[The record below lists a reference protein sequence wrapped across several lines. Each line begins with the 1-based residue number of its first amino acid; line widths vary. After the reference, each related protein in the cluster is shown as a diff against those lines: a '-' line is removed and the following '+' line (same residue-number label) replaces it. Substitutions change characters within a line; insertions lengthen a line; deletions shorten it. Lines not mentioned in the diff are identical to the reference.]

1 MKTILKRLDYLTQST
16 RGLLLMA
23 TAWDGGGMKATRP
36 GSNAVLA
43 ARLGEKARPGLAAK
57 LRGYVALIKSR
68 QTLLLLATGVAGYL
82 SARPE
87 GATALTISLMLFSLF
102 AAISGTTALNMVAD
116 RDIDALMA
124 RTAWRPLPAGTLTPA
139 AATLFGGG
147 LVGMGLG
154 IAFWLGSLFGLVI
167 AAGVVFD
174 LIVYTLWLKR
184 RSAWAI
190 IFGGIS
196 GGMPILAGRALV
208 VGRVDGLG
216 LLLALSVL
224 LWIPSHIVTFSI
236 KYADDYRRA
245 SVPTWPGVYGFDS
258 ARRLIAI
265 TDGLRAVTLVAAGR
279 LLNICPYSLALLG
292 LSGVVTL
299 GLSLW
304 AAVRPSEKIN
314 YRLFKFASVHMLGSM
329 VLITLGAMV

>member
-1 MKTILKRLDYLTQST
+1 MKPT
-16 RGLLLMA
+16 R
-23 TAWDGGGMKATRP
+23 
-36 GSNAVLA
+36 SNSEPVLVAVLD
-43 ARLGEKARPGLAAK
+43 RKVRPGLTEK
-57 LRGYVALIKSR
+57 LRGYVVLIKSR

-82 SARPE
+82 SARPD
-87 GATALTISLMLFSLF
+87 GATAVTISLMLFSLF

-147 LVGMGLG
+147 LVALGLG
-154 IAFWLGSLFGLVI
+154 IAFWMEWLFGLVI
-167 AAGVVFD
+167 VAGVVFD

-208 VGRVDGLG
+208 AGRVDLLG

-245 SVPTWPGVYGFDS
+245 SIPTWPGVYGFDS
-258 ARRLIAI
+258 ARRLVAV
-265 TDGLRAVTLVAAGR
+265 TDGLRAVTLVAAGW
-279 LLNICPYSLALLG
+279 LLDICPYSLALLG
-292 LSGVVTL
+292 LSGVITL

-304 AAVRPSEKIN
+304 AGVRPSEKIN
-314 YRLFKFASVHMLGSM
+314 YRLFKLASVHMLGSM
-329 VLITLGAMV
+329 VLITLGAMM

>member
-1 MKTILKRLDYLTQST
+1 
-16 RGLLLMA
+16 
-23 TAWDGGGMKATRP
+23 MKATRP
-36 GSNAVLA
+36 DLDTTQVAVLVQ
-43 ARLGEKARPGLAAK
+43 KARAGLSEK

-87 GATALTISLMLFSLF
+87 GATALTISLVLFSLF

-116 RDIDALMA
+116 RDIDALME
-124 RTAWRPLPAGTLTPA
+124 RTAWRPLPAGALTPTA
-139 AATLFGGG
+139 AMLFGGG
-147 LVGMGLG
+147 LVGLGLG
-154 IAFWLGSLFGLVI
+154 IAFWLGWLFGLIV
-167 AAGVVFD
+167 AAGAIID
-174 LIVYTLWLKR
+174 LVVYTLWLKR

-208 VGRVDGLG
+208 TGRVDGLG

-236 KYADDYRRA
+236 KHASDYRRA
-245 SVPTWPGVYGFDS
+245 GVPTWPSVYGFDS
-258 ARRLIAI
+258 ARRLIAGA
-265 TDGLRAVTLVAAGR
+265 DGLRAVTLVAIGW
-279 LLNICPYSLALLG
+279 LLDICPYSLALLA
-292 LSGVVTL
+292 LFGVVTL
-299 GLSLW
+299 GLSLR
-304 AAVRPSEKIN
+304 AAVRPSEKTN
-314 YRLFKFASVHMLGSM
+314 HRLFKFASVHMLVSM

>member
-1 MKTILKRLDYLTQST
+1 MKPT
-16 RGLLLMA
+16 R
-23 TAWDGGGMKATRP
+23 
-36 GSNAVLA
+36 SNSEPVLVAVLD
-43 ARLGEKARPGLAAK
+43 RKVRPGLTEK
-57 LRGYVALIKSR
+57 LRGYVVLIKSR

-82 SARPE
+82 SARPD
-87 GATALTISLMLFSLF
+87 GATAVTISLMLFSLF

-139 AATLFGGG
+139 AAILFGGG
-147 LVGMGLG
+147 LLTLGLG
-154 IAFWLGSLFGLVI
+154 IAFWMEWLFGLVI
-167 AAGVVFD
+167 VAGVVFD

-208 VGRVDGLG
+208 AGRVDLLG

-245 SVPTWPGVYGFDS
+245 SIPTWPGVYGFDS
-258 ARRLIAI
+258 ARRLVAV
-265 TDGLRAVTLVAAGR
+265 TDGLRAVTLVAAGW
-279 LLNICPYSLALLG
+279 LLDICPYSLALLG
-292 LSGVVTL
+292 LSGVITL

-304 AAVRPSEKIN
+304 AGVRPSEKIN
-314 YRLFKFASVHMLGSM
+314 YRLFKLASVHMLGSM
-329 VLITLGAMV
+329 VLITLGAMM